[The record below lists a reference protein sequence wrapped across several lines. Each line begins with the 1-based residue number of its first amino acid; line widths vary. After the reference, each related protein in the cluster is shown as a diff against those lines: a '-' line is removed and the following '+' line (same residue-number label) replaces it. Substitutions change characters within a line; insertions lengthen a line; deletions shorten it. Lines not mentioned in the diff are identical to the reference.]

1 MTLAIGGGNVPGKKR
16 GNLSTDEMVFID
28 NNIKKYSL
36 NEIAKTLNRTIAP
49 IKRYIR
55 NGEILKVQREKGDDK
70 LLIMLHSRHYWRELV
85 KQFSKVELE
94 FFEYRWIDYFKQFSE
109 DLTSSE
115 ETTMVELIRISILI
129 NRIMKDKQD
138 IGERVD
144 SLQDLIDVEMK
155 KHEDKINSELVG
167 NMQTQ
172 IAGYLASRGSFIK
185 EYDLLTTK
193 MERLAISLKGDRK
206 QRKQKADDSTTS
218 FAGYC
223 RWLDEEG
230 VRDREGMNMATM
242 SVAGDKAREK
252 LGEYF
257 EYADG
262 IVDVP
267 VLNAET
273 AKDN

>member
-1 MTLAIGGGNVPGKKR
+1 MTLKIGVSNLPGKKR
-16 GNLSTDEMVFID
+16 GNLSTTEMAFIND
-28 NNIKKYSL
+28 NIKKHSIA
-36 NEIAKTLNRTIAP
+36 EIAKTLNRGLDP

-70 LLIMLHSRHYWRELV
+70 LLLMLHARHYWRELV
-85 KQFSKVELE
+85 KQFSKIELE

-129 NRIMKDKQD
+129 NRIMRDKQD
-138 IGERVD
+138 IGERVH

-155 KHEDKINSELVG
+155 RPEDKIRTELVG

-193 MERLAISLKGDRK
+193 MERLAVSLKGDRK

-223 RWLDEEG
+223 RFLDEEG
-230 VRDREGMNMATM
+230 VKDREGTQMATM

-252 LGEYF
+252 LSEF
-257 EYADG
+257 HEYADG

-267 VLNAET
+267 VLNSET
-273 AKDN
+273 VKE